1 MKRNRIFLLLL
12 IFLVLYS
19 CKTGN
24 YWKIK
29 LELPI
34 KTNLDMSQ
42 FKNII
47 IANFFLIDDK
57 NDFEINP
64 ALLEYLSSELSQDLD
79 KNISTN
85 NIALDNEELFQN
97 KDFWKGQAPGEDATA
112 FLTGS
117 IEYTSETRK
126 ALIGKNKKQFDNPF
140 PRKNRLAS
148 RKFYTLKMNVY
159 FINAATGEVIYETKF
174 NETQAY
180 ENPNQTAEFAFF
192 DQVHKVKEK
201 LFRQVL
207 GGERIQQR
215 YLIAK

>member
-140 PRKNRLAS
+140 PSKNRLAS

>member
-29 LELPI
+29 LELPV
-34 KTNLDMSQ
+34 KTSLDISQ
-42 FKNII
+42 FKNIV

-126 ALIGKNKKQFDNPF
+126 ALIGKSKKQFDNPF
-140 PRKNRLAS
+140 PSKNRLAS
-148 RKFYTLKMNVY
+148 RKFYNLKMNVY

-215 YLIAK
+215 YLISK

>member
-29 LELPI
+29 LELPV
-34 KTNLDMSQ
+34 KTNLDISQ
-42 FKNII
+42 YKNIV
-47 IANFFLIDDK
+47 IANFFLKDDK

-79 KNISTN
+79 KTISTK
-85 NIALDNEELFQN
+85 NIVLDNEEIFQN
-97 KDFWKGQAPGEDATA
+97 KDFWKDQAPEEDVTA

-117 IEYTSETRK
+117 IEYTAETRK

-140 PRKNRLAS
+140 PNKNRLAS
-148 RKFYTLKMNVY
+148 RKFYNLKMSVY
-159 FINAATGEVIYETKF
+159 FINAATGEVIYDTTF

-192 DQVHKVKEK
+192 DQIHKVKEK
-201 LFRQVL
+201 LFRQML

-215 YLIAK
+215 YLISK

>member
-12 IFLVLYS
+12 IFLAIYA
-19 CKTGN
+19 CKSGN

-29 LELPI
+29 LELPV
-34 KTNLDMSQ
+34 KTNLDISQ
-42 FKNII
+42 YKNIV
-47 IANFFLIDDK
+47 IANFFLIDNK
-57 NDFEINP
+57 NEFEINP
-64 ALLEYLSSELSQDLD
+64 ALLEYLSAELSQNLD
-79 KNISTN
+79 KNISTK
-85 NIALDNEELFQN
+85 NITLDNEELFQN
-97 KDFWKGQAPGEDATA
+97 KDFWKGQAPAEEATA

-117 IEYTSETRK
+117 IAYTSETRK
-126 ALIGKNKKQFDNPF
+126 ALIGKNKKQFENPF
-140 PRKNRLAS
+140 PRQNRLAS

-159 FINAATGEVIYETKF
+159 FINAATGEVLYDTKF

-201 LFRQVL
+201 LFRQVF

-215 YLIAK
+215 YLISK